1 MEMEMLLEGDRR
13 DQRGGGVPCTQKKLN
28 DGAANMKMMVLL
40 NMKAM
45 EIAMVILPL
54 IVNELSA
61 TGRQISRELSIV
73 CV

>member
-1 MEMEMLLEGDRR
+1 
-13 DQRGGGVPCTQKKLN
+13 LN